1 MDASDLTLLR
11 SLIVMAWADGKVAE
25 EETTVID
32 ALIESF
38 GASEEEA
45 AELREFARE
54 PKTLEDV
61 RLDELDEGNRRR
73 LLQLSV
79 LVSFVDGKQDETEKA
94 LLEELARRLE
104 IPQDERDALLQSAAM
119 RAQGLLRT
127 LKASASTA

>member
-38 GASEEEA
+38 GATEEEA

-54 PKTLEDV
+54 PKTLDDA
-61 RLDELDEGNRRR
+61 RLEELDEGSRRR

-79 LVSFVDGKQDETEKA
+79 LVSFVDGKQDETERA

-104 IPQDERDALLQSAAM
+104 IPPDERDALLESAAM

-127 LKASASTA
+127 LKTTASTA